1 MACFCRRAI
10 RLSGY
15 RHNAAHRLRIG
26 IVAHFMRQ
34 RPPLAEA
41 GNRDIDDI
49 WLEGAD
55 VFVSDLPL
63 VQRAGS
69 KVLQYN
75 ISAAGELAEDVLSTR
90 MVEIERNRFLV
101 TVN

>member
-1 MACFCRRAI
+1 
-10 RLSGY
+10 
-15 RHNAAHRLRIG
+15 
-26 IVAHFMRQ
+26 MRQ
-34 RPPLAEA
+34 RSPLSEA

-63 VQRAGS
+63 VQRARS

-75 ISAAGELAEDVLSTR
+75 ISAAGELAEDILSTR
-90 MVEIERNRFLV
+90 MMEVERNRFLV
-101 TVN
+101 AVNAEERGASVLSRRIRHTWTKLAAHIASV